1 MIQDIA
7 PHQYEVAYQPQ
18 RPKETDALLIYY
30 DGKILSKFENNEISY
45 PTVEEIQQVFP
56 KTVNKAKYLFRID
69 QRDYYELRKP
79 VIEEFDGWKYENILV
94 LRDARPMWKAFAGI
108 TGYQIHNWYSD
119 NQFCGRCAAKLKP
132 LEGERALQC
141 PECGKVIYPV
151 IAPSVIVAI
160 TNKDEILLT
169 RYASSHSSYKNYAL
183 VAGYAEIGETLE
195 ATVHREVMEE
205 VGLRVKNLHYY
216 KSQPWAFS
224 GALLVGY
231 FCEVDGETTVTL
243 EEEEL
248 CEATWFKRND
258 MPVKN
263 SHIISL
269 TNEMMEY
276 FRVYGFPKQRD
287 GENK

>member
-160 TNKDEILLT
+160 TNKDEILMT

-231 FCEVDGETTVTL
+231 FCEVDGDTTVTL